1 MTYVLPVGR
10 RVHLL
15 GEGRLVNLAAGD
27 GHPVEIMDL
36 SFALQLLSCI
46 YISKSCLAPGLH
58 NVPAE
63 LDARVAELKL
73 ESLGIKIEH
82 LTQEQKEYLASWREI

>member
-1 MTYVLPVGR
+1 
-10 RVHLL
+10 
-15 GEGRLVNLAAGD
+15 
-27 GHPVEIMDL
+27 
-36 SFALQLLSCI
+36 
-46 YISKSCLAPGLH
+46 
-58 NVPAE
+58 VPAE